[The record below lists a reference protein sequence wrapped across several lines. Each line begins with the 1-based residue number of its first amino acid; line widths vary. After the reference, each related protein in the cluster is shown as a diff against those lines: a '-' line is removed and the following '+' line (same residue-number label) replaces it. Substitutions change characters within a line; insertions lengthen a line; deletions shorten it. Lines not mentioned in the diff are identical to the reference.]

1 MALIKL
7 GAFITAISGKVGGQ
21 SFASSPSGTYIKN
34 IGSYNVAKNTL
45 TAQKL
50 TSFSFIAG
58 QWRLLLQS
66 ARDDWQ
72 SQAQKFP
79 YTNRVGEQKIYS
91 GYQLFIKFN
100 GSLIECGA
108 PFEKTPPDP
117 QELIPLSGFFIDQKE
132 NSAFLGCGASN
143 ANTYALFKMSAPSS
157 PGQGASSQNFKTILN
172 FEIPSAGFSLDLKP
186 NYIKAFGSFPV
197 GRRYNFSLDLVRV
210 GSGQRL
216 KNVFIGSFILSDD
229 V

>member
-7 GAFITAISGKVGGQ
+7 GAFVTQISGKVGGQ

-50 TSFSFIAG
+50 TSFTFIAG
-58 QWRLLLQS
+58 QWRLLS
-66 ARDDWQ
+66 Q
-72 SQAQKFP
+72 SQRDEWIKEAKKFP
-79 YTNRVGEQKIYS
+79 YTNRVGETKVYS
-91 GYQLFIKFN
+91 GYLLFIKFN
-100 GSLIECGA
+100 GSLIECKGDVILE
-108 PFEKTPPDP
+108 PPNKTSLKPS
-117 QELIPLSGFFIDQKE
+117 SGFFIDQKE
-132 NSAFLGCGASN
+132 KSAFLGCGSSN
-143 ANTYALFKMSAPSS
+143 ANTFALFKMSAPSS
-157 PGQGASSQNFKTILN
+157 TGRGASSQNFKTILN

-197 GRRYNFSLDLVRV
+197 GRRYNFALDLVAV
-210 GSGQRL
+210 GSGERL
-216 KNVFIGSFILSDD
+216 SSVFIGSFILLDD